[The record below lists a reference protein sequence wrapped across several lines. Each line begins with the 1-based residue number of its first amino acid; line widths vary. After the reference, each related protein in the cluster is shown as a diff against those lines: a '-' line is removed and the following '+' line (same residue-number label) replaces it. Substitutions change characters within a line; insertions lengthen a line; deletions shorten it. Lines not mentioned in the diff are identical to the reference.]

1 MSQSIVRAATILIA
15 VLLAAC
21 TASPPRKTVL
31 RDIDLPSEQRAD
43 AVAAATPKG
52 KDAVRSAYMEYLRH
66 AAKDDKLRVDA
77 LLRLAQI
84 EFELNESRSKQ
95 AQAASTEARD
105 AAADAAT
112 DRTIELLRTLLRD
125 HPKAADNDKALYQ
138 LARAYDQRGLDEQ
151 SIEALSQLVNRYPT
165 SPHRLESQFR
175 IAEHRFIRG
184 DYVHAE
190 DLYTQILVARHNGL
204 FREKALYKRG
214 WARFK
219 QGFYQEALDDF
230 IAAAGLNDF
239 DAVADLSEAKKN
251 DFDEYFRAIGLAF
264 IYLGGPES
272 ISEYFANSPGF
283 KYVHHAY
290 TRTSALYLA
299 QDRYADAVRTLAEF
313 NKQYPKSPHV
323 PANALKIVEIWNAS
337 RFSNNFV
344 QALDDFYRRFNP
356 QSSYWRNPDVE
367 PGAAKARAAA
377 LKDYIVLASAHF
389 HREYRTANRATD
401 FAQAKLWYDRYF
413 AHYEGHARK
422 DNAHYLYAE
431 LLFANNDRVQ
441 ALAHYEQ
448 AAYDGNIVANKDA
461 AYATIVTA
469 AELYKAAPNAGA
481 SDVYRAKL
489 IDYSL
494 LYAQSYRGDARAVVV
509 AARAA
514 EEAYRAGMYE
524 QAINIAELVA
534 NAPDSAQ
541 TLPLNTV
548 KAHAYFKS
556 ARYPEAEAAY
566 HALLQH
572 PHIDAKARVG
582 AEENLALA
590 IYNQATAAKAQQR
603 IDEAIGHFVRIV
615 DAVPTAETAATGLY
629 DAIVLAYEHQ
639 RWLDAVKYIERFQ
652 RTYPR
657 HKLNHDA
664 SLRLSVAYL
673 NTNQE
678 TAAASQL
685 IKLSRSDET
694 PEYRMAALWKA
705 AGLYESKQDRLSA
718 IKAYEEYALTYKR
731 PYPQYIEATYKL
743 AELNAAVG
751 DSARADQWRQRALD
765 ADKGAPAALKTD
777 RTNFICSAAALA
789 LARREQQAFMAVRL
803 TLPLN
808 RSLAQKRNAL
818 QKTLNLFA
826 LATSY
831 GVRETVTEATHS
843 IGDVYFAFSRALL
856 SSERPRGLSAI
867 ELEQYKVLL
876 EDQAFP
882 FEDNAIKFYEK
893 NILHTKQGLFDGWV
907 RKSYAQLKALF
918 PARYDRAVMVE
929 PYINVI
935 H

>member
-1 MSQSIVRAATILIA
+1 MSRLATQVVAILVVA
-15 VLLAAC
+15 QLGAC
-21 TASPPRKTVL
+21 AEAPPRKTVL
-31 RDIDLPSEQRAD
+31 RDIDLPSKQRTD
-43 AVAAATPKG
+43 SAATATPKG

-84 EFELNESRSKQ
+84 EFELNESRGKEAEGAS
-95 AQAASTEARD
+95 AAARD

-138 LARAYDQRGLDEQ
+138 LARAYDQRGMDEQ
-151 SIEALSQLVNRYPT
+151 SIDALSQLVSRYPA
-165 SPHRLESQFR
+165 SPPRLESQFR

-184 DYVHAE
+184 DYVRAE

-204 FREKALYKRG
+204 FREKALHKRG

-219 QGFYQEALDDF
+219 QGFYQEAVDDF
-230 IAAAGLNDF
+230 IAAANLNDF
-239 DAVADLSEAKKN
+239 DALATLSEAKKN

-272 ISEYFANSPGF
+272 MSEYFANNPGF
-283 KYVHHAY
+283 KYVNHAY
-290 TRTSALYLA
+290 ARTSTLYLA
-299 QDRYADAVRTLAEF
+299 QDRYADAVHTLAEF

-323 PANALKIVEIWNAS
+323 PANALKVVEIWNAS
-337 RFSNNFV
+337 GFNNNFV

-356 QSSYWRNPDVE
+356 QSGYWRSPDIE
-367 PGAAKARAAA
+367 LGSAKAMAAA

-389 HREYRTANRATD
+389 HREYRTANKAAD

-413 AHYEGHARK
+413 AHYEGYARK

-431 LLFANNDRVQ
+431 LLFAHNDRAQ
-441 ALAHYEQ
+441 ALAYYER
-448 AAYDGNIVANKDA
+448 AAYDGNLVANKDA

-469 AELYKAAPNAGA
+469 ADLYKAAGDAGA
-481 SDVYRAKL
+481 RAAYRAKL

-509 AARAA
+509 SARAA
-514 EEAYRAGMYE
+514 EEAYRAGLYA
-524 QAINIAELVA
+524 QAINIAELFA

-566 HALLQH
+566 QALLQH
-572 PHIDAKARVG
+572 PQIDAKARAG
-582 AEENLALA
+582 AQENLALA
-590 IYNQATAAKAQQR
+590 IYNQATAAKVQQR
-603 IDEAIGHFVRIV
+603 VDDAIGHYVRIV
-615 DAVPTAETAATGLY
+615 DVAPAAETAATGLY
-629 DAIVLAYEHQ
+629 DAIVLTYEHK

-652 RTYPR
+652 RTYPH

-664 SLRLSVAYL
+664 SLKLSVAYL

-678 TAAASQL
+678 AAAASQL

-694 PEYRMAALWKA
+694 PEYKMAALWKA
-705 AGLYESKQDRLSA
+705 AGLYEAKQDRPAA

-751 DSARADQWRQRALD
+751 DNVRANKWRQQALD
-765 ADKGAPAALKTD
+765 ADKSTPATIRTD
-777 RTNFICSAAALA
+777 RTNYICSAAALA
-789 LARREQQAFMAVRL
+789 LARREQQAFMAIPL
-803 TLPLN
+803 SLPLK
-808 RSLAQKRNAL
+808 RSLAHKRNAL

-843 IGDVYFAFSRALL
+843 IGDVYFAFSRSLL

-867 ELEQYKVLL
+867 EQEQYKVLL

-893 NILHTKQGLFDGWV
+893 NVLHTKQGVFDDWV
-907 RKSYAQLKALF
+907 RNSYAQLKALF
-918 PARYDRAVMVE
+918 PARYNRAVMVE